1 MLNLAREADLSP
13 SKRKPEAANDADLL
27 AFMPAAI
34 EVEATPASRAGR
46 AIIWVIVLLFSLAVA
61 WACFGHI
68 DIVAVAQGKVIPN
81 ERVKFIQPLEAATV
95 QAIHVKEGQKIVAGE
110 PLITLDSTQ
119 AQADVTRLTQE
130 LNEAKATQQRLRLFE
145 TWLAATSD
153 DMSDGVLGW
162 EGTQN
167 RITNNPSE
175 KSEHT
180 PSLSADNQHLL
191 QQQISEVQSRL
202 NSLNNEQQKLRA
214 EQAMVQAE
222 IRKKQRILPVLKQR
236 VDALDTLQQKSYGSK
251 LQFLELQQQLIEE
264 EQDLAVQRAREQQ
277 LSATLQGVALQQN
290 TLTSEQ
296 RLRTLD
302 QLQQLKVQTS
312 ALQQEL
318 IKARQREQQHRL
330 VAPINGEVQQ
340 LAVTTV
346 GGVVTPAQV
355 LMHIVPGESQL
366 EVEAMI
372 LNKDIGF
379 VAEGQPAKVKIDTFN
394 FTKYG
399 FITGTLANISDD
411 AIQDEHLGLAYK
423 ATIHLDEQSLPVNG
437 REVALSPGM
446 AITAEV
452 KTGTRRI
459 IEFFLAPLLRYKQES
474 LGER

>member
-34 EVEATPASRAGR
+34 EVEATPASKAGR

-61 WACFGHI
+61 WACLGHI

-95 QAIHVKEGQKIVAGE
+95 QAIHVKEGQKVVVGE

-130 LNEAKATQQRLRLFE
+130 SNESKATQQRLRLFE
-145 TWLAATSD
+145 TWLAATRK
-153 DMSDGVLGW
+153 DMSDGALGW
-162 EGTQN
+162 AGTQN
-167 RITNNPSE
+167 SMTNNP
-175 KSEHT
+175 SEHT
-180 PSLSADNQHLL
+180 PSLSADNQYLL

-202 NSLNNEQQKLRA
+202 NSFNNEQQKLRA

-264 EQDLAVQRAREQQ
+264 EQDLAVQQAREQQ
-277 LSATLQGVALQQN
+277 LNATLQGVALQQH

-296 RLRTLD
+296 RIRTLD

-318 IKARQREQQHRL
+318 IKARQREQQYRL

-355 LMHIVPGESQL
+355 LMQIVPGESQL

-379 VAEGQPAKVKIDTFN
+379 VAEGQSAKVKIDTFN

>member
-1 MLNLAREADLSP
+1 MLNLAREADLAP

-34 EVEATPASRAGR
+34 EVEATPASKAGR

-61 WACFGHI
+61 WACMGHI

-95 QAIHVKEGQKIVAGE
+95 QAIHVKEGQKVVAGE

-145 TWLAATSD
+145 KWLAATSNFL
-153 DMSDGVLGW
+153 SDGALGW
-162 EGTQN
+162 AGTQN
-167 RITNNPSE
+167 NMTNNPSE
-175 KSEHT
+175 HR

-202 NSLNNEQQKLRA
+202 NSLSNEQQKLRA

-222 IRKKQRILPVLKQR
+222 IRKKQRIMPVLKQR

-264 EQDLAVQRAREQQ
+264 EQDLAVQQAREQQ
-277 LSATLQGVALQQN
+277 LSATLQGVALQQH
-290 TLTSEQ
+290 TLISEQ
-296 RLRTLD
+296 RTRTLD
-302 QLQQLKVQTS
+302 QMQQLKVQTS

-318 IKARQREQQHRL
+318 IKARRREQQHRL

-355 LMHIVPGESQL
+355 LMHIVPAESQL

-399 FITGTLANISDD
+399 FITGTLVNISDD
-411 AIQDEHLGLAYK
+411 AIQDEHLGLVYK

-446 AITAEV
+446 GITAEV

-459 IEFFLAPLLRYKQES
+459 IEFFLSPLLRYKQES